1 MQSEILEYTPEVET
15 LFLQFMLSNH
25 ELFVRCSGI
34 LKDSFFDNNQN
45 REVVKIINSHFTQYS
60 AMPSVDQIKAIT
72 GKDIE
77 LIPEI
82 AAKEDRWFLKE
93 IELFCRYK
101 SLRDAIL
108 ASPELLD
115 QGRYG
120 EVETAVKE
128 AVQIALVKDLGLDY
142 YENPKSRLEA
152 LKENKGQLPTY
163 WRAVDDKLFG
173 GLNRGEITIFAGQ
186 SGAGKSLFLQNLAV
200 NWATAGLNVLYLSLE
215 LSEKLCAMRIDAMH
229 TGYETREIMKNI
241 EDVHMKIRASQQ
253 KSHGSLRIKQ
263 LPNGCTSNDVRAF
276 IKEYEIHSGK
286 KVDAILVDYLDLMFP
301 ISRKVSAENLFVK
314 DKYVTEELRN
324 LAVELNILCVSA
336 SQLNRGSYEEIEF
349 DPSHIAGGISKVNT
363 ADNVIGIFTSAA
375 MKESGR
381 YQIQFMKTRSSSG
394 VGSKIDL
401 AFNNK
406 SLRIY
411 DLEEDDDN
419 TVTATSKNIYE
430 ALKKKSVVKAG
441 EKIDPDSGE
450 ITNMGGIKEKPNTLE
465 SAAVLRSFLK
475 KR

>member
-1 MQSEILEYTPEVET
+1 MESEIRDYNSDIET

-25 ELFVRCSGI
+25 DLLVRCKSI
-34 LKDSFFDNNQN
+34 IKETFFDDKQN
-45 REVVKIINSHFTQYS
+45 REVMKLLIDHSSNYS
-60 AMPSVDQIKAIT
+60 SVPSTEQIAAIT
-72 GKDIE
+72 GKSIE
-77 LIPEI
+77 LIPEV
-82 AAKEDRWFLKE
+82 AAKEDKWFLKE
-93 IELFCRYK
+93 IETFCRYK
-101 SLRDAIL
+101 ALRDAIL
-108 ASPELLD
+108 ASPNLLD
-115 QGRYG
+115 EGRYG
-120 EVETAVKE
+120 EVEATIKQ

-142 YENPKSRLEA
+142 YSDPKSRLEA
-152 LKENKGQLPTY
+152 LKDNKGQIPTY

-200 NWATAGLNVLYLSLE
+200 NWALAGLNVLYLSLE
-215 LSEKLCAMRIDAMH
+215 LSEKLCALRIDAMH
-229 TGYETREIMKNI
+229 TNYETREIMRNV

-253 KSHGSLRIKQ
+253 KSKGDIRIKQ
-263 LPNGCTSNDVRAF
+263 LPNGCTTNDIRAF
-276 IKEYEIHSGK
+276 IKEYEIHTHR

-301 ISRKVSAENLFVK
+301 MSRKVSAENLFVK

-324 LAVELNILCVSA
+324 LAVELDVLCVSA
-336 SQLNRGSYEEIEF
+336 SQLNRGSYEEIEY

-375 MKESGR
+375 MKEGGR

-419 TVTATSKNIYE
+419 AVQSTTKNIYE
-430 ALKKKSVVKAG
+430 QLKKKSVVKSA
-441 EKIDPDSGE
+441 EKDEENINENKPKSNEKKVDPLQGAAALRAF
-450 ITNMGGIKEKPNTLE
+450 IKR
-465 SAAVLRSFLK
+465 A
-475 KR
+475 